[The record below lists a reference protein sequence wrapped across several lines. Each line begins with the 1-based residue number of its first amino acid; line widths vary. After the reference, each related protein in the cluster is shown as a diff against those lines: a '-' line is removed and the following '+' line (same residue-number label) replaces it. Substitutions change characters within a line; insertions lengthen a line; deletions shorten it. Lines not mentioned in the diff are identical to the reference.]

1 LDKVLS
7 RALESK
13 ADYADLYFEYRSN
26 EAISLEEGMVKN
38 ASSSAA
44 NGVGVRVLAE
54 AKTGY
59 AFTDDI
65 TIENLELAA
74 RTARYIAQ
82 NKGTSVPVPVGGTQ
96 GSPHNLYPVENQSAE
111 VKLEERIA
119 LLHDMDRLARSID
132 QRVKNVFVSLVS
144 QRKIVLVASSDG
156 WVVGDVQPLIR
167 LNVTCIAED
176 GGNRQMGSFGGGGR
190 VGFSFLTEK
199 KDYERYTREAVRQ
212 ALLNLEAED
221 APAGEMDVV
230 LGPGWPGILLHEAI
244 GHGLEGDF
252 NRKKISR
259 IVLGKK
265 SLPSIVPWL
274 TMEPSHRA
282 GDP

>member
-1 LDKVLS
+1 M
-7 RALESK
+7 EI
-13 ADYADLYFEYRSN
+13 N
-26 EAISLEEGMVKN
+26 N
-38 ASSSAA
+38 
-44 NGVGVRVLAE
+44 
-54 AKTGY
+54 T
-59 AFTDDI
+59 
-65 TIENLELAA
+65 
-74 RTARYIAQ
+74 
-82 NKGTSVPVPVGGTQ
+82 
-96 GSPHNLYPVENQSAE
+96 E

-119 LLHDMDRLARSID
+119 LLHDMDRLARGID
-132 QRVKNVFVSLVS
+132 QRVKNVFVSLVT

-176 GGNRQMGSFGGGGR
+176 GDNRQVGSFGGGGR

-252 NRKKISR
+252 NRKKISAFSDR
-259 IVLGKK
+259 IGEKVASEHCTVVDDGTIPSRRGSLNHDDEGTPTNRTVLIEKGVLRGYLQDRLNA
-265 SLPSIVPWL
+265 SLMGVPL
-274 TMEPSHRA
+274 TGNGAVKATPIFQCH
-282 GDP
+282 G